1 MTPRVVALVE
11 QLHAIQSALQHDL
24 SGQAERWRF
33 RPRHRSV
40 EFPEDV
46 RRTQRSFKVG
56 LATFLA
62 RTRPVQVL
70 IAPVV
75 YSLTLPLVLLDL
87 WATLFQWICFP
98 VWKVPRVRR
107 RDYLVLDHRQLAYL
121 NLIEKTNCL
130 YCSYANGTIAYARE
144 VAARTEQYWCP
155 IKHAKPFVGAHDR
168 SHQFVEYGDAGGYRT
183 ELHAIRRAWS
193 DVTKPPA

>member
-1 MTPRVVALVE
+1 MTPRVA
-11 QLHAIQSALQHDL
+11 A
-24 SGQAERWRF
+24 F
-33 RPRHRSV
+33 RPRHRLD
-40 EFPEDV
+40 FPEDV
-46 RRTQRSFKVG
+46 RRTHRSFKVG
-56 LATFLA
+56 LGALLA
-62 RTRPVQVL
+62 STRPVMVL

-75 YSLTLPLVLLDL
+75 YSLTVPLMLLDL
-87 WATLFQWICFP
+87 WITLYQWICFP

-107 RDYLVLDHRQLAYL
+107 RDYLALDHRQLAYL

-130 YCSYANGTIAYARE
+130 YCSYANGAIAYARE

-168 SHQFVEYGDAGGYRT
+168 SHLFVEYGDAGGYRT
-183 ELHAIRRAWS
+183 ELNAIRRAWS